1 MASNFASLKSSSSQ
15 SIEKLNSQLEKL
27 NPTQQSRAGD
37 DRFWKPTVDKA
48 GNGYAVIRFLPA
60 STGEDVPFVRVFS
73 HGFQGPGGWYIENSL
88 TTINQ
93 KDPVGE
99 MNQMLWNTGGDEGKE
114 QARKQKRKLE
124 FISNIYV
131 VKDPSNPANE
141 GKVFLYKFGKKIWDK
156 INLQMNPEFEDESP
170 VNPFD
175 FWQGADFK
183 LKIRKVAGYR
193 NYDSSEFDSAAPL
206 LDDDSQLEAVWNK
219 QYALQEFVDPK
230 NFKTYD
236 ELNAKLNR
244 VLGKVAPTTTAEE
257 TVIPQQ
263 EETDSWT
270 ESVTSET
277 ESAPLSQSPQAD
289 SDDDDIAFFK
299 SLAEED

>member
-1 MASNFASLKSSSSQ
+1 MASNFASLKTSSSQ
-15 SIEKLNSQLEKL
+15 SITKLNSELEKL

-60 STGEDVPFVRVFS
+60 SSGEDVPFVRVFS

-99 MNQMLWNTGGDEGKE
+99 MNQLLWNTGGDDGKE

-131 VKDPSNPANE
+131 VKDPSNPSNE

-193 NYDSSEFDSAAPL
+193 NYDSSEFDSAAAL
-206 LDDDSQLEAVWNK
+206 LDDDSQLEALWGK

-230 NFKTYD
+230 SFKTYD

-263 EETDSWT
+263 EETTSWT
-270 ESVTSET
+270 ESVTGET

>member
-15 SIEKLNSQLEKL
+15 SITKLNSELEKL

-99 MNQMLWNTGGDEGKE
+99 MNQLLWNTGGDDGKE

-124 FISNIYV
+124 FVSNIYV
-131 VKDPSNPANE
+131 VKDPSNPSNE

-193 NYDSSEFDSAAPL
+193 NYDSSEFDSSAPL

-263 EETDSWT
+263 EETTSWT
-270 ESVTSET
+270 ESVTGET